1 MWKQRRQKTWTLSR
15 LRRDTYI
22 MFYDEECSSCQDNIA
37 SAELLMSADRK
48 MRVLFVK
55 MQPEE
60 ALLDSFDLTSL
71 PYIIRVDKNGIIT
84 ARYVDF
90 TRLERNTFGGNGK

>member
-1 MWKQRRQKTWTLSR
+1 
-15 LRRDTYI
+15 
-22 MFYDEECSSCQDNIA
+22 
-37 SAELLMSADRK
+37 

-90 TRLERNTFGGNGK
+90 MRLERNTFGRKRN